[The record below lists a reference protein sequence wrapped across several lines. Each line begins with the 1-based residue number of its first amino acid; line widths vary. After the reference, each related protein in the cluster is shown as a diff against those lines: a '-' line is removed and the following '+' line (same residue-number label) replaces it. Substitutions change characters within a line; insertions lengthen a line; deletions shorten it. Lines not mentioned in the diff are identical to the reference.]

1 MTLKEEEKTERESV
15 RGECGIREEGGEG
28 SREEVSVEL
37 AREKSYC
44 SKKKKKGG
52 REVGVRMRGRDRERA
67 RGKEEE

>member
-1 MTLKEEEKTERESV
+1 M

-44 SKKKKKGG
+44 SKKKKGG
-52 REVGVRMRGRDRERA
+52 GVQGVGGRDRERA